1 MLPMIAK
8 AGITLVGIDYKDR
21 SEDAKA
27 WLVELGNPYR
37 TVSVDAQGRTGIE
50 FGVYG
55 VPESYLIDRQGIIRF
70 KQTGPLTREIIENRL
85 IPMAGNWRNEHLRA
99 VDVDMDRLDTGCGI
113 MDGGRVSLGYRAS
126 RNAFQSDT

>member
-8 AGITLVGIDYKDR
+8 AGITLVGVDYKDR
-21 SEDAKA
+21 PEDAKA
-27 WLVELGNPYR
+27 WLAELGDPYR
-37 TVSVDAQGRTGIE
+37 TVAVDAQGRTGID

-85 IPMAGNWRNEHLRA
+85 IPMARNLA
-99 VDVDMDRLDTGCGI
+99 K
-113 MDGGRVSLGYRAS
+113 
-126 RNAFQSDT
+126 